1 MAQQA
6 QQPTVLTT
14 KLRGEPPEVFDRD
27 RTKSETYRQQ
37 FCVYRYMN
45 PNNEIMATPYY
56 CIMQH
61 LSQIRGPLVDN
72 WKDDQIQDLV
82 DKTTQAQNPVAYGD
96 EDLWMDYMTA
106 FDAAFTDTTRQ
117 QTA

>member
-1 MAQQA
+1 MAQQPA
-6 QQPTVLTT
+6 LLTG
-14 KLRGEPPEVFDRD
+14 KLRGEPPEVFDGD
-27 RTKSETYRQQ
+27 WTKSKTYKQQ

-61 LSQIRGPLVDN
+61 LSWIRGPLVDD

-82 DKTTQAQNPVAYGD
+82 DKTTQAENPVARGS
-96 EDLWMDYMTA
+96 EDLWTDYMTA
-106 FDAAFTDTTRQ
+106 FDDAFTDTTRR

>member
-14 KLRGEPPEVFDRD
+14 KLRGEPPEVFDGD
-27 RTKSETYRQQ
+27 RTKSKTYKQQ
-37 FCVYRYMN
+37 FRVYRYMN

-61 LSQIRGPLVDN
+61 LSRIRGPLVDD

-82 DKTTQAQNPVAYGD
+82 DKTT
-96 EDLWMDYMTA
+96 
-106 FDAAFTDTTRQ
+106 
-117 QTA
+117 